1 MYHNAIFN
9 PIFADRKS
17 GAIAHP
23 DSYREVEQRSDS
35 YRNENPC
42 VPGSI
47 AIWTIPGEINQ
58 LIVLVLTMDFICYI
72 IHSKSM
78 NRYYVGHTSD
88 FGERIKMHND
98 GHFGGKTYTSRAK
111 DWEEFLLIP
120 CLTVKLAVSLEMK
133 IKRMKS
139 RKYIENL
146 KRYPDLID
154 KIIRECG
161 N

>member
-1 MYHNAIFN
+1 MVLRF
-9 PIFADRKS
+9 IFADRKS

-23 DSYREVEQRSDS
+23 DSYREVEQRT
-35 YRNENPC
+35 ENLC
-42 VPGSI
+42 VPVPI
-47 AIWTIPGEINQ
+47 AIGTIPGELNQ
-58 LIVLVLTMDFICYI
+58 LIVFFLTMDFICYI

-98 GHFGGKTYTSRAK
+98 GHFGGKTYTRRAK
-111 DWEEFLLIP
+111 DWEEFLLIT
-120 CLTVKLAVSLEMK
+120 CSTVKLAVYLELK

-146 KRYPDLID
+146 KKYPELID
-154 KIIRECG
+154 KIIKEFD

>member
-1 MYHNAIFN
+1 MKY
-9 PIFADRKS
+9 IFADRKS

-23 DSYREVEQRSDS
+23 DSYREVEQRT
-35 YRNENPC
+35 ENLC
-42 VPGSI
+42 VPVPI
-47 AIWTIPGEINQ
+47 AIGTIPGELNQ
-58 LIVLVLTMDFICYI
+58 LIVFFLTMDFICYI

-98 GHFGGKTYTSRAK
+98 GHFGGKTYTRRAK
-111 DWEEFLLIP
+111 DWEEFLLIT
-120 CLTVKLAVSLEMK
+120 CSTVKLAVYLELK

-146 KRYPDLID
+146 KKYPELID
-154 KIIRECG
+154 KIIKEFD